1 MKFTPEQETVIS
13 ADPGQ
18 ILVTAAAGSGKTTV
32 LTERIIRR
40 LGRRELDLRRVLVL
54 TFTDAAAVSMRD
66 KIESAL
72 LEARKRAVGED
83 LGWFNTQLAVLRQT
97 SVSTIHSF
105 CFKLIRRYAHCLTDA
120 EGNPLL
126 PLNPRVIQPLTG
138 ELIWTESVNATLK
151 SAYAATED
159 SREEDC
165 DFYQLLD
172 TYSGS
177 RNDEPL
183 RALMTDLHLRLRSL
197 PDYREHCRRNLSDL
211 EESLENPGSG
221 REYKFFLDIFINILT
236 KAESDL
242 LQVEELLNSGPPC
255 FYPYNIR
262 PATKQDRDNEE
273 KDVLLCEDI
282 KACLHRLRSLSGLCA
297 SGSEQKSPIEYFD
310 LWNELYKFGQEF
322 LTFWSDSALASLRRS
337 SGKPEATQ
345 RRNELT
351 RLLKESTPADIIYML
366 TGQCSTRYRDAG
378 RDPRIQPVFLRS
390 AEEVQ
395 ADIKLMLPALREL
408 FRLTLAADETAIQ
421 TRQERGEIDFSDFE
435 HYALQLLR
443 QPEIRAEF
451 VRAYDEI
458 YIDEYQDTSGIQE
471 AILTATGIERIFR
484 VGDIKQSIYRFRQA
498 RPSLFLDKLLGWSK
512 GDQKPDGRVYYLNT
526 NFRSR
531 AGILAGI
538 NDIFLRL
545 MTEEIAGID
554 YSDGHA
560 LMPFRADNPDNLLNT
575 RLILV
580 TEEGKE
586 DTPRPSGGFN
596 DETEEPDNEN
606 DDTEAMATPILSD
619 SKLLNLEKRNKQIY
633 ITAREILRL
642 VREENVSFNDC
653 AILVSTNEML
663 RSVSRFLQE
672 LHIPVSGKLEFD
684 FRATWE
690 LRLMRSLISLLANQ
704 MQDIPLATAMLAPLY
719 EGGFSEGDLLLFRQV
734 YDDERPFYHA
744 ITDLAAL
751 TPEMIEEK
759 WPNRTAEAENL
770 LSKLQGFMAWLDECR
785 DMCETRRIHEVLSY
799 IFESRGFYRRLELSD
814 GSVTI
819 FKEIA
824 EGLDFLA
831 QIEREGNYGII
842 AVDEYLSNHENLP
855 GSIRMAIESGSAEE
869 AVKVMTYHGSK
880 GLEFPYV
887 FLLQLD
893 AGFRAN
899 QGSGRVIYNQDLQ
912 PGFDCRYPNGYTEW
926 PSLHKLMVQAEE
938 AAADLAERLR
948 VLYVAMT
955 RAEERLYLVG
965 QLSRKSK
972 EDSFA
977 EVERLGETQSPRS
990 LQDFILSALFEH
1002 RGLNLR
1008 EWLNEPDVARSNKT
1022 SILVPASSLKGDLR
1036 NIAELYCPENE
1047 VSAVDP
1053 DWNSTWVISLYALPE
1068 SLPYSELL
1076 SKESGSTPEEY
1087 VAERL
1092 SDNASELAANTE
1104 DSIGYL
1110 RTDPLH
1116 MPSPQTYPYLAGTQQ
1131 ALKLSISEIK
1141 RNADLSEALS
1151 EESPYSIDSLLHLY
1165 APVSLEI
1172 EDLFIP
1178 EESATGR
1185 EQALRRGVI
1194 IHTLLEHID
1203 IAEAR
1208 KSGLASVNNLID
1220 TLLRHKLLTPDELIL
1235 AEGCAES
1242 VLNFVNSDLAATI
1255 IAADSFWREMPF
1267 TLALPNDHLY
1277 YLTKNPNAVPVSAD
1291 GHDKTLVQGII
1302 DLWYID
1308 RGEAVIVDF
1317 KSDRLPDD
1325 HTAAE
1330 LKLKERYL
1338 IQGQIYAWAVAAAT
1352 GLPVRK
1358 FVIYSLSRNQAFEY
1372 PVLPIKDLPD

>member
-1 MKFTPEQETVIS
+1 MKFTSEQEAVIS

-40 LGRRELDLRRVLVL
+40 LGKRELDLRRVLVL

-66 KIESAL
+66 KIEAAL
-72 LEARKRAVGED
+72 LQAREQAVGESRN
-83 LGWFNTQLAVLRQT
+83 WFNTQLAVLRQA

-120 EGNPLL
+120 DGEPLL

-138 ELIWTESVNATLK
+138 ELIWTESVNAVLK
-151 SAYAATED
+151 NAYAAAED
-159 SREEDC
+159 CGEEDC

-211 EESLENPGSG
+211 KESLEHPGSG
-221 REYKFFLDIFINILT
+221 REYRFFLDVFTGILA
-236 KAESDL
+236 KAEADL
-242 LQVEELLNSGPPC
+242 LQIEGLLNHGPPY
-255 FYPYNIR
+255 FYSYKIR
-262 PATKQDRDNEE
+262 PTTKQDRQYEE
-273 KDVLLCEDI
+273 KDLLLYRDVND
-282 KACLHRLRSLSGLCA
+282 CLDRLRTLSQLCL
-297 SGSEQKSPIEYFD
+297 SISDRNDDPKESFN
-310 LWNELYKFGQEF
+310 LWNELHEFGQEF
-322 LTFWSDSALASLRRS
+322 LAFWADSQPAKLRRS
-337 SGKPEATQ
+337 AGNAESTQ

-351 RLLKESTPADIIYML
+351 SLLKESAPADIIYML

-451 VRAYDEI
+451 IREYDEI

-498 RPSLFLDKLLGWSK
+498 RPSLFLDKLLEWSK
-512 GDQKPDGRVYYLNT
+512 TDRKSDGRVYHLNT

-531 AGILAGI
+531 AGILAAI

-545 MTEEIAGID
+545 MTEEISGID

-560 LMPFRADNPDNLLNT
+560 LMPFRADDPNSLPNT

-580 TEEGKE
+580 TDESKMDGSGSSEGFDYEAE
-586 DTPRPSGGFN
+586 D
-596 DETEEPDNEN
+596 PDNEN
-606 DDTEAMATPILSD
+606 YEIEAMDAPILSD

-633 ITAREILRL
+633 ITALEILRL
-642 VREENVSFNDC
+642 IREENISFNDC

-719 EGGFSEGDLLLFRQV
+719 EGGFSEADLLLFRQA
-734 YDDERPFYHA
+734 YDDVRPFHHA
-744 ITDLAAL
+744 VTDLATL
-751 TPEMIEEK
+751 NPKMIKEK
-759 WPNRTAEAENL
+759 WPNNPEAENL
-770 LSKLQGFMAWLDECR
+770 LAKLQGFMTWLSECR

-814 GSVTI
+814 GSITI

-869 AVKVMTYHGSK
+869 AVRVMTYHGSK

-893 AGFRAN
+893 ADFRGN
-899 QGSGRVIYNQDLQ
+899 QGSGHVIYNQDLR

-926 PSLHKLMVQAEE
+926 PSLHKFMVQAEE

-955 RAEERLYLVG
+955 RAEERLYLIG

-972 EDSFA
+972 GEGFA
-977 EVERLGETQSPRS
+977 EVERLDETRSPRS

-1008 EWLNEPDVARSNKT
+1008 EWLNEPNVANSNK
-1022 SILVPASSLKGDLR
+1022 SEILVPAAFLKG
-1036 NIAELYCPENE
+1036 NVQQIAESCCPGAE
-1047 VSAVDP
+1047 VGASDP
-1053 DWNSTWVISLYALPE
+1053 DWNSTWMISLYALPE
-1068 SLPYSELL
+1068 SLPSSELIR
-1076 SKESGSTPEEY
+1076 EEDVATPEEY

-1092 SDNASELAANTE
+1092 SDSASGLVAKAE
-1104 DSIGYL
+1104 DAVGIL
-1110 RTDPLH
+1110 RTTPLE
-1116 MPSPQTYPYLAGTQQ
+1116 MPPPKTYPYLPETQQ

-1141 RNADLSEALS
+1141 RNADFSEMLSEAD
-1151 EESPYSIDSLLHLY
+1151 PYSSGSLLHLY

-1172 EDLFIP
+1172 EDLFVP
-1178 EESATGR
+1178 EEITTGR
-1185 EQALRRGVI
+1185 GRALRRGVVL
-1194 IHTLLEHID
+1194 HSLLEHID

-1208 KSGLASVNNLID
+1208 KSGLASVNALID
-1220 TLLRHKLLTPDELIL
+1220 AFVHQELLAPDELTL
-1235 AEGCAES
+1235 AGECA
-1242 VLNFVNSDLAATI
+1242 VPILNFVNSDLAATI

-1277 YLTKNPNAVPVSAD
+1277 YLTKNPIAMSVTAD
-1291 GHDKTLVQGII
+1291 EHDKTLVQGII
-1302 DLWYID
+1302 DLWYIEH
-1308 RGEAVIVDF
+1308 GEAVIVDF

-1325 HTAAE
+1325 PAIAE

-1358 FVIYSLSRNQAFEY
+1358 FVIYSLPQNRAFEY
-1372 PVLPIKDLPD
+1372 PVLPIRELPD